1 MKRKSGF
8 IRKLTSRLLATVLI
22 ILLLIGGFYGVKGY
36 IMYQNAINEA
46 PIVEIVNTIQGQEN
60 YVKYEDLLSIYI
72 DAVISTED
80 KRFET
85 HCGIDILA
93 ICRAAWTDIK
103 TLSFAE
109 GGSTITQQIAK
120 NQLFTQEKRVER
132 KFAEVFA
139 AFAFEK
145 EYSKKELFE
154 IYVNSIYFGD
164 GYYGIYDAAQSYY
177 GKSPSN
183 LTDYEAIMLAGIPNA
198 PSAYSPDTNEEFAS
212 QRVKQVLNSMVQNH
226 IITQEEADRIERE
239 DNSY

>member
-36 IMYQNAINEA
+36 TMYQNAIKETS
-46 PIVEIVNTIQGQEN
+46 IVEIANTIQDQKSFT
-60 YVKYEDLLSIYI
+60 KYEDLPSIYI
-72 DAVISTED
+72 DAVISAED

-93 ICRAAWTDIK
+93 ISRAAWTDIK

-120 NQLFTQEKRVER
+120 NQLFTQEMQIER
-132 KFAEVFA
+132 KFAEIFA

-154 IYVNSIYFGD
+154 IYVNSIYFGC
-164 GYYGIYDAAQSYY
+164 GYYGIYDAAQGYY
-177 GKSPSN
+177 GKSLSD
-183 LTDYEAIMLAGIPNA
+183 LTNYEAIMLAGIPNA

-212 QRVKQVLNSMVQNH
+212 QRVKQVLNSMVRNQV
-226 IITQEEADRIERE
+226 ITQEEADRIERE
-239 DNSY
+239 D